1 MRQIRSF
8 VPIAA
13 IILSPPAGVAAILT
27 NVPMQGAM
35 VMPML
40 AYHAGDGS
48 LTVQVN
54 PAIPQL
60 TPLLVSNPGDAFDPA
75 DPWYDWLDPSR
86 HGLAF
91 SRRYG
96 FAMDTLSDPVPTGTA
111 IWLRKIS
118 APPDLGAFRY
128 RSGSSRLWEPIFG
141 TSGVTNALLWDQNM
155 FHPAFTAP
163 PGTGTYS
170 ATFEAFL
177 LDSGTGLPVP
187 GASTGPFTLNWTVV
201 PDGRPSLSI
210 ALGGAHDVLLQWPA
224 SATHYLLEGA
234 GSWPASEW
242 LAVTNVPVL
251 LDGRMSVVVKA
262 EAGARFFRMRLNL

>member
-13 IILSPPAGVAAILT
+13 ITLIPAAGVAAVLT

-40 AYHAGDGS
+40 AYHATDGN

-54 PAIPQL
+54 PTIPQL
-60 TPLLVSNPGDAFDPA
+60 TPLLVSNPGDSFDPA

-86 HGLAF
+86 QGLAF

-96 FAMDTLSDPVPTGTA
+96 FAMDTLSDPVPRGA
-111 IWLRKIS
+111 ALWLRKIS
-118 APPDLGAFRY
+118 APPGLGAFRY

-141 TSGVTNALLWDQNM
+141 TSGVTNALQWDQNM

-163 PGTGTYS
+163 PGISTYS
-170 ATFEAFL
+170 AIFEAFL
-177 LDSGTGLPVP
+177 LDSNTGLPVP
-187 GASTGPFTLNWTVV
+187 GANTGPFTLNWTVV
-201 PDGRPSLSI
+201 PDGRPTLSI
-210 ALGGAHDVLLQWPA
+210 ALGDANDVQLQWPA
-224 SATHYLLEGA
+224 SATNYLLEAA
-234 GSWPASEW
+234 GSVSASEW

-251 LDGRMSVVVKA
+251 LDGRMTVLLKA
-262 EAGARFFRMRLNL
+262 EAGAKFFRMRLNL